1 MFSFHPSTRRAFR
14 FALAAAVLAGSSA
27 LFSACTDSTSTPP
40 PSSTASAPSNT
51 AKPAEKSAGEKAMEG
66 ASKVAAEAAKKGED
80 AAHKV
85 ADATKD
91 AAAKVSEGTKDA
103 VKKTAEAASDVAKK
117 TGETVNQVVDKS
129 KEMAND
135 AKAKL
140 AEATK
145 PAAPAPAAPKVD
157 ETAAKAAAAAQQAML
172 ERSKQEAAQKA
183 LTPEQQKALAAG
195 HSLDDGHDHGKPAF
209 DPNNPDGAPDPNS
222 KAKLNFEFGSDTKNF
237 GKVLQGD
244 VLNHTFELS
253 SAGEEDLIIRQAKP
267 TCGCTVAQIAVQGP
281 EGGMVP
287 YAYGNPIPVGRKVEI
302 KATLHTVNKRGH
314 AGSRIN
320 IFSNDPRGQTQLGL
334 EAEVEPF
341 FNINPAVINLNTL
354 SAKDAANDKAT
365 ISTAHGEKV
374 KLTAQLDNVPQGLK
388 VELKAADADAEGKA
402 TRWDLNVVAGPGL
415 VEGSLA
421 YMVPLKSDLPI
432 PGAEKL
438 PNGQV
443 PSYESSIT
451 VMARVTGMIE
461 FTPAF
466 VSLGLIRPGQT
477 QSRTIRVSSHDADFK
492 VTEKIVDSAVS
503 VQGRDSADWEYA
515 KCFTKQVRAVPNEN
529 AVDVEVTLTGMPE
542 SLSGS
547 FSGMLVI
554 QTGYEGKPELKL
566 PITGVCRGG
575 AVGAPAA
582 GGAPAGGAPAGG
594 TPVSQPPK

>member
-14 FALAAAVLAGSSA
+14 FALAAAALAGSSA
-27 LFSACTDSTSTPP
+27 LFNACTDSTSTPP
-40 PSSTASAPSNT
+40 PSSTAHAPSQGAN
-51 AKPAEKSAGEKAMEG
+51 PAEKAADG
-66 ASKVAAEAAKKGED
+66 ASKMAADAAKKGEEV
-80 AAHKV
+80 AHKV
-85 ADATKD
+85 GD
-91 AAAKVSEGTKDA
+91 AAKDTAAKINESAKDVA
-103 VKKTAEAASDVAKK
+103 KKTVEAASDVAKK
-117 TGETVNQVVDKS
+117 TGEAVNQVADKS

-140 AEATK
+140 AEAAK
-145 PAAPAPAAPKVD
+145 PAAPAPAPAKGDDV
-157 ETAAKAAAAAQQAML
+157 AAKAAAAAQQAMNEKAKL
-172 ERSKQEAAQKA
+172 GSDAAQKGLTPEQQKL

-195 HSLDDGHDHGKPAF
+195 HSADDGHDHAKPAF

-222 KAKLNFEFGSDTKNF
+222 KAKLNFEFGTDTKNF

-365 ISTAHGEKV
+365 ISTAHGERV
-374 KLTAQLDNVPQGLK
+374 KLNAQLDNVPQGLK
-388 VELKAADADAEGKA
+388 IELKPADADAEGKA

-421 YMVPLKSDLPI
+421 YMVPLKSDLAI

-477 QSRTIRVSSHDADFK
+477 QSRTIRISSHDADFK
-492 VTEKIVDSAVS
+492 VTEKILDSAVS

-554 QTGYEGKPELKL
+554 LTGYESKPEAQAADHRCL
-566 PITGVCRGG
+566 PRRRSQRAGNWRSAGRRRL
-575 AVGAPAA
+575 PAR
-582 GGAPAGGAPAGG
+582 P
-594 TPVSQPPK
+594 